1 MYKVVVVVLIFQ
13 QSVVIDFQK
22 LRNTV
27 QVSVVLLD
35 ENTYLPTLS
44 RHIVI
49 TTISRSLPPA
59 PMVDIRTGPSN
70 GYGQQTNYGN
80 DYASSSILT
89 RSSSS
94 YGGQG
99 NDLGQ
104 TRVSGGG
111 GGGGYGGNNYGSAS
125 DK

>member
-1 MYKVVVVVLIFQ
+1 MYKVVAVVLIFQ

-22 LRNTV
+22 LPNIV
-27 QVSVVLLD
+27 QVSVALLD
-35 ENTYLPTLS
+35 ENTYLSTLS

-49 TTISRSLPPA
+49 TTVSRSLPPA
-59 PMVDIRTGPSN
+59 PIIDVRTAPSN

-80 DYASSSILT
+80 DYAGSSILT

-94 YGGQG
+94 SYGGQS

-104 TRVSGGG
+104 TRGS
-111 GGGGYGGNNYGSAS
+111 GGGYGGNNYGSAS